1 MILPYRGRWP
11 QVHETAFVAPSADLI
26 GDVALGAS
34 ASVWF
39 QCVLRGDVGSIKVG
53 NRSNV
58 QDQSVIHSTRGMS
71 TVEIGED
78 VTIGHRVTLHGC
90 RIGDRVL
97 VGMGSIILDNAE
109 IGSDSIVGAGSL
121 ILKGAR
127 IPAGSLVMGS
137 PAKVV
142 RELKAEERARIA
154 ESAVNYVAYATEYQR
169 DVRGPARPSAEV
181 ADIDATSEDDF
192 EENL

>member
-1 MILPYRGRWP
+1 MIHPYRDKWP
-11 QVHETAFVAPSADLI
+11 RVHETAFVAPSADLI
-26 GDVALGAS
+26 GDVEIGAQ

-39 QCVLRGDVGSIKVG
+39 QCVLRGDVGSIRIG
-53 NRSNV
+53 ARSNV
-58 QDQSVIHSTRGMS
+58 QDQSVIHSTRGFS

-90 RIGDRVL
+90 KINDRVL
-97 VGMGSIILDNAE
+97 VGMGAIILDKVE

-121 ILKGAR
+121 VLKDVK
-127 IPAGSLVMGS
+127 IPGGSLVMGS

-142 RELKAEERARIA
+142 RSLTEEERASIGNHA
-154 ESAVNYVAYATEYQR
+154 ANYMGYSAEYQR
-169 DVRGPARPSAEV
+169 DVRGPARASREIAE
-181 ADIDATSEDDF
+181 IDAATEDDF